1 MAREEEPLEEQK
13 QRTVS
18 ILRSTLSE
26 RSIASSSPHQ
36 PPRSISKRE
45 LKLVQSQSDYHKIY
59 LDGLAE
65 IKSETPEQKE
75 QSMKN
80 IRELMKPLGQ
90 ELKILKR
97 SIRGATKDF
106 DDELK
111 NQKSRAPAET
121 GLTKEGMLLFSK
133 PHETWG
139 YYGQGGRK
147 QKRYYC
153 PICNSAAPTSP
164 CYRKHMLS
172 AKHGAMAARRVDPEE
187 QKRKSHYCSICNS
200 LRTIRAA
207 CSIVSLP

>member
-1 MAREEEPLEEQK
+1 MPPPRREQLQEQK
-13 QRTVS
+13 QRRRY
-18 ILRSTLSE
+18 RSG
-26 RSIASSSPHQ
+26 HQ

-59 LDGLAE
+59 LNGLAE

-97 SIRGATKDF
+97 SMRGASKDF

-111 NQKSRAPAET
+111 IQKSRAPAET

-147 QKRYYC
+147 QKRHYC
-153 PICNSAAPTSP
+153 PIYNYAASTSP
-164 CYRKHMLS
+164 CYRKHMLP
-172 AKHGAMAARRVDPEE
+172 AKHAAMAARRVDPKE
-187 QKRKSHYCSICNS
+187 QKRNPHYCSICNS
-200 LRTIRAA
+200 LKTIRAA
-207 CSIVSLP
+207 CSV